1 MLRQSWEISVQCVC
15 AGMCCC
21 DLHNTVRLWRH
32 CRRLDTVSLRLAH
45 DFHRARVWASAGLN
59 IHVLSRTLTAPFV
72 FYGISAST
80 QTVRMC
86 LCDGS
91 GRRLVIWLFHNLDN
105 TVCWLCS
112 RQLWDWIW
120 KRNSIPAIT
129 SRLNGLR
136 LHLCC
141 SKLWA
146 GLR

>member
-15 AGMCCC
+15 AGMCWH
-21 DLHNTVRLWRH
+21 LHNTVRLWRH
-32 CRRLDTVSLRLAH
+32 RQRLDTVSLRLAH

-59 IHVLSRTLTAPFV
+59 IHVLSRTLTASFV

-80 QTVRMC
+80 QTVHMC

-91 GRRLVIWLFHNLDN
+91 GRRSVIWLVHNLDN

-112 RQLWDWIW
+112 QQLWDWTR
-120 KRNSIPAIT
+120 KRNSIPVIT

-136 LHLCC
+136 LLLCC
-141 SKLWA
+141 PKLRA